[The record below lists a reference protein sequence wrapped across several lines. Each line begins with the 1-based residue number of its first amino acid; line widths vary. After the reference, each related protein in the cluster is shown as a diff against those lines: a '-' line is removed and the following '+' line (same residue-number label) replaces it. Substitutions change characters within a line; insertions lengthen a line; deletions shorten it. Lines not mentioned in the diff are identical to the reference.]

1 LNHFKKASPEALA
14 LMMRNLKSNN
24 KQGSGGKA
32 WVPTGTQG
40 LPSKKDTAAAVI
52 NAKKLFY

>member
-1 LNHFKKASPEALA
+1 
-14 LMMRNLKSNN
+14 MMRNIKGN
-24 KQGSGGKA
+24 KQAGSGAKA
-32 WVPTGTQG
+32 WVPSGTQG

>member
-1 LNHFKKASPEALA
+1 
-14 LMMRNLKSNN
+14 MMRNIKNNN
-24 KQGSGGKA
+24 KQGSGSKA
-32 WVPTGTQG
+32 WVPSGTQA

>member
-1 LNHFKKASPEALA
+1 
-14 LMMRNLKSNN
+14 MMRNLKNN
-24 KQGSGGKA
+24 KQGGSGSKA
-32 WVPTGTQG
+32 WVPSGTQN